1 VGSAL
6 RKRSRPS
13 QAAGQRQ
20 AAWVT
25 AAWRDGN
32 ARLLTVAVA
41 GLLAGAGAA
50 WIVSKG
56 GPDRPVVP
64 AVPLAVPLALLIGW
78 SFVGS
83 GLLSWRPRPGNLLGP
98 VLVFTGFAWFASM
111 LPDSHNPVL
120 FTIGAAVYP
129 LFYVGIVYLVIS
141 FPSGRLHGPL
151 DRGLVVVTIGLTTV
165 VQVASLVFA
174 DSRKFFC
181 RTCPAN
187 LLEVAR
193 EDAVATGV
201 LYFQRIGVLAL
212 ALTVLGLMVRRWRRA
227 SRPERRAVL
236 PVVVAGA
243 LAGAA
248 VAAAFLAGVLGVT
261 NGIAFSAV
269 LYYATAAVSVAVLLV
284 FLQRRM
290 AQGAVAGLVVELGRP
305 GQAADLRG
313 ALSRALG
320 DPSLAL
326 AYWVPAQSRYVD
338 TGGRPVELPEPGAA
352 RTSTVIERDGQPVA
366 ALIHDPALQYNPGLV
381 DSVCAAAGLTLDNE
395 RLAAELRARL
405 VELQASRARLVTA
418 ADEARRRIE
427 RDLHDGAQQQLV
439 ALRISLGLAR
449 QLVTSSPGEAA
460 DLLAQ
465 TEQQAA
471 GALAELRELARG
483 IYPPLLA
490 DLGLGA
496 ALEAQARKAALP
508 VTIEAPE
515 AARYPQ
521 EIEAAVYFCVLEAL
535 QNVAKYAQA
544 SAAQVA
550 LGHDGAHL
558 VFTVTDDGKGFDPA
572 TTPMGTG
579 LQGMADRLS
588 ALGGTLEITS
598 APGQGTR
605 VTGRVLAAAR

>member
-1 VGSAL
+1 M
-6 RKRSRPS
+6 
-13 QAAGQRQ
+13 AA
-20 AAWVT
+20 T
-25 AAWRDGN
+25 
-32 ARLLTVAVA
+32 
-41 GLLAGAGAA
+41 
-50 WIVSKG
+50 S
-56 GPDRPVVP
+56 
-64 AVPLAVPLALLIGW
+64 
-78 SFVGS
+78 
-83 GLLSWRPRPGNLLGP
+83 GNLLGP
-98 VLVFTGFAWFASM
+98 VLVFTGFAWFAST

-141 FPSGRLHGPL
+141 FPSGRLHGTL

-165 VQVASLVFA
+165 VQVASLFFA
-174 DSRKFFC
+174 DSRRFFC
-181 RTCPAN
+181 RTSPAN

-193 EDAVATGV
+193 EDAVTRGV
-201 LYFQRIGVLAL
+201 LYFQRIGVLVL
-212 ALTVLGLMVRRWRRA
+212 ALTGLALMVRRWRRS
-227 SRPERRAVL
+227 SRPERRAVR
-236 PVVVAGA
+236 PVVAAGA

-248 VAAAFLAGVLGVT
+248 VAAAFLAGVLGVRH
-261 NGIAFSAV
+261 GIAFSAV

-305 GQAADLRG
+305 GQAADLRA

-338 TGGRPVELPEPGAA
+338 TGGRPVELSEPGAA
-352 RTSTVIERDGQPVA
+352 RASTVIERDGQPVA
-366 ALIHDPALQYNPGLV
+366 ALIHDPALQYNPSLV
-381 DSVCAAAGLTLDNE
+381 DSACAAAGLTLDNE

-418 ADEARRRIE
+418 AGEARRRIE

-439 ALRISLGLAR
+439 ALKISLGLAR
-449 QLVTSSPGEAA
+449 QLVTGPPEAA

-471 GALAELRELARG
+471 EALEELRELARG

-490 DLGLGA
+490 DLGLRA

-508 VTIEAPE
+508 VTIEAPR
-515 AARYPQ
+515 AGRFPQ

-535 QNVAKYAQA
+535 QNAAKYAQA

-550 LGHDGAHL
+550 LGHDGAIL
-558 VFTVTDDGKGFDPA
+558 VFTVTDDGRGFDQA

-579 LQGMADRLS
+579 AQGMADRLS

-605 VTGRVLAAAR
+605 VTARVPTAAR

>member
-1 VGSAL
+1 MGSAL
-6 RKRSRPS
+6 RKRSWLY

-20 AAWVT
+20 ATWVT
-25 AAWRDGN
+25 AVRRDGN
-32 ARLLTVAVA
+32 VRLFAVAVA
-41 GLLAGAGAA
+41 GLLT
-50 WIVSKG
+50 
-56 GPDRPVVP
+56 
-64 AVPLAVPLALLIGW
+64 GW
-78 SFVGS
+78 V
-83 GLLSWRPRPGNLLGP
+83 RPGSSARPALTGPLSRSRRLPCRLLCLSAGRSSAAGCCRGGH
-98 VLVFTGFAWFASM
+98 VRGTCSGRCWCSRGSRGSRGS
-111 LPDSHNPVL
+111 LPDSHNSVL

-129 LFYVGIVYLVIS
+129 LFYVGIVYLVLS
-141 FPSGRLHGPL
+141 FPSGQLQGPV
-151 DRGLVVVTIGLTTV
+151 GYALVAATFVLTTV
-165 VQVASLVFA
+165 IQVAWLFFV

-193 EDAVATGV
+193 EDAVATG
-201 LYFQRIGVLAL
+201 LLFFQRIGVVAL
-212 ALTVLGLMVRRWRRA
+212 ALTGLALMVRRWRRA

-236 PVVVAGA
+236 PVAVAGT
-243 LAGAA
+243 LAVAA
-248 VAAAFLAGVLGVT
+248 VLAAFLASVLGVT
-261 NGIAFSAV
+261 SGIPFNVV
-269 LYYATAAVSVAVLLV
+269 LYYATAAVSVAVLVV

-305 GQAADLRG
+305 GQTADLRG

-338 TGGRPVELPEPGAA
+338 TGGRPVELSEPGAA
-352 RTSTVIERDGQPVA
+352 RASTVIERDGQPVA
-366 ALIHDPALQYNPGLV
+366 ALIHDPALQYNPSLV
-381 DSVCAAAGLTLDNE
+381 DSACAAAGLTLDNE

-418 ADEARRRIE
+418 AGEARRRIE

-439 ALRISLGLAR
+439 ALKISLGLAR
-449 QLVTSSPGEAA
+449 QLVTGPPEAA

-471 GALAELRELARG
+471 EALEELRELARG

-490 DLGLGA
+490 DLGLRA

-508 VTIEAPE
+508 VTIEAPR
-515 AARYPQ
+515 AGRFPQ

-535 QNVAKYAQA
+535 QNAAKYAQA

-550 LGHDGAHL
+550 LGHDGAIL
-558 VFTVTDDGKGFDPA
+558 VFTVTDDGRGFDQA

-579 LQGMADRLS
+579 AQGMADRLS

-605 VTGRVLAAAR
+605 VTARVPTAAR

>member
-1 VGSAL
+1 LLCLSAG
-6 RKRSRPS
+6 RSS
-13 QAAGQRQ
+13 AAGCCR
-20 AAWVT
+20 
-25 AAWRDGN
+25 
-32 ARLLTVAVA
+32 
-41 GLLAGAGAA
+41 
-50 WIVSKG
+50 G
-56 GPDRPVVP
+56 GHVR
-64 AVPLAVPLALLIGW
+64 GTCSGRCW
-78 SFVGS
+78 CSRGS
-83 GLLSWRPRPGNLLGP
+83 RGSRG
-98 VLVFTGFAWFASM
+98 S
-111 LPDSHNPVL
+111 LPDSHNSVL

-129 LFYVGIVYLVIS
+129 LFYVGIVYLVLS
-141 FPSGRLHGPL
+141 FPSGQLQGPV
-151 DRGLVVVTIGLTTV
+151 GYALVAATFVLTTV
-165 VQVASLVFA
+165 IQVAWLFFV

-193 EDAVATGV
+193 EDAVATG
-201 LYFQRIGVLAL
+201 LLFFQRIGVVAL
-212 ALTVLGLMVRRWRRA
+212 ALTGLALMVRRWRRA

-236 PVVVAGA
+236 PVAVAGT
-243 LAGAA
+243 LAVAA
-248 VAAAFLAGVLGVT
+248 VLAAFLASVLGVT
-261 NGIAFSAV
+261 SGIPFNVV
-269 LYYATAAVSVAVLLV
+269 LYYATAAVSVAVLVV

-305 GQAADLRG
+305 GQTADLRG

-338 TGGRPVELPEPGAA
+338 TGGRPVELSEPGAA
-352 RTSTVIERDGQPVA
+352 RASTVIERDGQPVA

-381 DSVCAAAGLTLDNE
+381 DSACAAAGLTLDNE

-418 ADEARRRIE
+418 AGEARRRIE

-439 ALRISLGLAR
+439 ALKISLGLAR
-449 QLVTSSPGEAA
+449 QLVTGPPEAA

-471 GALAELRELARG
+471 EALEELRELARG

-490 DLGLGA
+490 DLGLRA

-508 VTIEAPE
+508 VTIEAPR
-515 AARYPQ
+515 AGRFPQ

-535 QNVAKYAQA
+535 QNAAKYAQA

-550 LGHDGAHL
+550 LGHDGAIL
-558 VFTVTDDGKGFDPA
+558 VFTVTDDGRGFDQA

-579 LQGMADRLS
+579 AQGMADRLS
-588 ALGGTLEITS
+588 ALGGTL
-598 APGQGTR
+598 PGHPGDRPGTNR
-605 VTGRVLAAAR
+605 CPMTTARGWAGVLSHGKGTGPRTAWTALGHQQPGRTGRNRVPVRRGIGGYAKGRP